1 MKWMIFASVGMAFG
15 CAGSV
20 AVAGEAEE
28 IAAVREAT
36 AKYQDVSVA
45 LAEGFIPAPSGCI
58 TAAGEGLPPEWGAMG
73 IHYIHPGILKIT
85 ATEPRVDG
93 GSTHTDF
100 LNPAILM
107 YEPQADGSLELIAV
121 ENLVFVKAW
130 AEDGHDDPPV
140 FAGKPFG
147 LMADDPNTAIDEA
160 HEFEP
165 HLDRHVWTLRENPS
179 GVFTPFNPNVTSEH
193 FTEIA
198 DY

>member
-130 AEDGHDDPPV
+130 AEAGHDDPPV
-140 FAGKPFG
+140 FAGKP
-147 LMADDPNTAIDEA
+147 LA
-160 HEFEP
+160 
-165 HLDRHVWTLRENPS
+165 
-179 GVFTPFNPNVTSEH
+179 
-193 FTEIA
+193 
-198 DY
+198 